1 MSVDDAIDVAASAVD
16 CAVNDEP
23 GFVHGSVRLLD
34 EIAIEIDLD
43 EVRGRHLLEQQPET
57 VEQEMTGLAR
67 NARRNVGVDQIG
79 PTEMLHQAVARGE
92 IDALLP
98 FGGIDVR
105 PCGSADG
112 GCDRRHS
119 RLLDR
124 LFAAVIQQCDVEPP
138 SGTPYHFS
146 RCAASRTMLRS
157 AYVCTS
163 MGRLRNPRSRCT
175 SMLDCSAARSGSRS
189 GLREYSLLVKS
200 QPANSS
206 GRSLVI
212 LAAIC
217 TASSWF
223 LGSRYQRTTRTESSK
238 KSTMAARFFCRKSAR
253 ATHTIIC
260 VGPSAS
266 RWLKSGLPICL
277 SSGSNENGATNEA
290 RSAFFWTSMAFMVG
304 NGASI
309 TV

>member
-1 MSVDDAIDVAASAVD
+1 MGVDDAIDVAASAVD

-124 LFAAVIQQCDVEPP
+124 LFAAVIQQCDAEPP
-138 SGTPYHFS
+138 SRTPYHFS

-157 AYVCTS
+157 GYV
-163 MGRLRNPRSRCT
+163 CT

-206 GRSLVI
+206 GGSLVI
-212 LAAIC
+212 FAAIC
-217 TASSWF
+217 TASS
-223 LGSRYQRTTRTESSK
+223 
-238 KSTMAARFFCRKSAR
+238 
-253 ATHTIIC
+253 
-260 VGPSAS
+260 
-266 RWLKSGLPICL
+266 
-277 SSGSNENGATNEA
+277 
-290 RSAFFWTSMAFMVG
+290 
-304 NGASI
+304 
-309 TV
+309 